1 MFGLPL
7 AFAAPAVLAALV
19 SLVGLYF
26 LLRLTPPSPRQAIF
40 PPLRLLI
47 GLDPNEM
54 TPAHTPW
61 PIMALRLAVGALI
74 ILAMAEPLW
83 NSFAALSG
91 SGPLLVLIDDGF
103 AAATDWDKR
112 IDFARERAAAAER
125 SGRIVAVAALSQG
138 SQDIAPSDRSG
149 LDGQLRSLAP
159 VPYAPDRAGAIAAI
173 KRFLARE
180 PKTDVVWIA
189 DGVELGGASAF
200 STRLASIAHSVEV
213 VTDGGGTLALAG
225 VDNEAGALIA
235 LLTRSDAHAPS
246 TGAVRA
252 LDAQGREVGR
262 AVFDFGTKS
271 AVEAHFDLPVEL
283 RNDVTQVV
291 IDGERSA
298 GATWL
303 IDERSRRR
311 RVAIASGASADVAQ
325 PLLAPNYYL
334 KRALQPF
341 ADISE
346 WHDSSTDPVISL
358 LEQKP
363 SVLVLADMSVASGP
377 ELDAITQFLDNGG
390 VLLRFA
396 GTRLAAGDD
405 TLTPTALR
413 RGGRLLGGALSW
425 ETPKHIAPFETG
437 SPFLGLAAPDEVT
450 VTRQVLAEP
459 EAGVSEKA
467 WARLADGTPL
477 VTAERRAKGLIV
489 LFHVTADTTWSNLP
503 LSGLFVDML
512 RRIVAEAD
520 APGQGAA
527 GSVKKAGEKGIARPP
542 LRTWSG
548 FGVLGSP
555 PAQAEPISDDFSRVG
570 DILHPPGFYG
580 TRDSLRA
587 VNALAPG
594 EKLAAA
600 NYAPLLVREGAL
612 ATAPPI
618 DLRRWLLPA
627 ALVGL
632 MIDALISIWLVGG
645 APLRRKGAIAALA
658 IVGMLGFGA
667 VPHHARAAE
676 SPLVSERDT
685 DAALST
691 RLAYVA
697 TGDSSVD
704 ETSKLGLM
712 ALTRVLAART
722 SAELADPVAVDPGRD
737 ELAFYPFIYW
747 PIVAG
752 LPQPKLDARTR
763 IAAFMKNGG
772 TMIFDT
778 RDALTA
784 RPGGLPTTEALWLR
798 ALLDGVDVPELAPVP
813 HDHVLTKTF
822 YLPDPIVGRPAI
834 GQTWIEAL
842 PPPDPNDRVQRPA
855 RAGDSVSP
863 IIIASDDLAAAWA
876 EDADRRPLFPLIPG
890 GARQRELALRSGVN
904 LVMYTLT
911 GNYKADQVHAKDILE
926 RLTR

>member
-19 SLVGLYF
+19 GLVGLYF

-103 AAATDWDKR
+103 TAASGWDKR
-112 IDFARERAAAAER
+112 IDFARERAASAER
-125 SGRIVAVAALSQG
+125 AGRIVALRALSQG
-138 SQDIAPSDRSG
+138 GRDISALNRSG
-149 LDGQLRSLAP
+149 LDGELRSLAP
-159 VPYAPDRAGAIAAI
+159 VPYAPDRAAALPAIE
-173 KRFLARE
+173 RFLARE
-180 PKTDVVWIA
+180 PKTDILWIA
-189 DGVELGGASAF
+189 DGVERGGASGF
-200 STRLASIAHSVEV
+200 STRLASIARSVEV
-213 VTDGGGTLALAG
+213 VTDSRAAQALAG
-225 VDNEAGALIA
+225 ADNEAGTLTTQ
-235 LLTRSDAHAPS
+235 LTRSDARGPA
-246 TGAVRA
+246 TGVVRA

-262 AVFDFGTKS
+262 VAFDFGAKS
-271 AVEAHFDLPVEL
+271 EVDAHFDLPVEL

-291 IDGERSA
+291 IDGEHSA
-298 GATWL
+298 GASWL

-325 PLLAPNYYL
+325 PLLAPSYYL

-346 WHDSSTDPVISL
+346 WHDTSTDPIVSL
-358 LEQKP
+358 LDQKP
-363 SVLVLADMSVASGP
+363 SVLVLADMSVAPGP
-377 ELDAITQFLDNGG
+377 ELEAITQFLNNGG

-405 TLTPTALR
+405 SLTPTALR

-425 ETPKHIAPFETG
+425 ETPKHIAPFEAG
-437 SPFLGLAAPDEVT
+437 SPFFGLAAPGEVT

-459 EAGVSEKA
+459 EAGLSEKT

-477 VTAERRAKGLIV
+477 VTAERRGKGLIV

-527 GSVKKAGEKGIARPP
+527 GSVKAEEHGIARPP
-542 LRTWSG
+542 ARTLNG
-548 FGVLGSP
+548 FGILGPP
-555 PAQAEPISDDFSRVG
+555 PAQVEPIADDFSDVG
-570 DILHPPGFYG
+570 DMLHPPGFYG

-600 NYAPLLVREGAL
+600 NYAPLVAHEGAL
-612 ATAPPI
+612 AIAPPI

-632 MIDALISIWLVGG
+632 MIDALVSIWLVGG

-658 IVGMLGFGA
+658 IVGMLGFVA

-752 LPQPKLDARTR
+752 LPQPKPDARTR

-784 RPGGLPTTEALWLR
+784 RPGGPPTAEALWLR
-798 ALLDGVDVPELAPVP
+798 GLLEGVDVPELEPVP

-822 YLPDPIVGRPAI
+822 YLLDRIVGRTAI
-834 GQTWIEAL
+834 GQTWVEAL
-842 PPPDPNDRVQRPA
+842 PPPDPNDRAQRPA

-876 EDADRRPLFPLIPG
+876 EDADRHPLYPLIPG

>member
-7 AFAAPAVLAALV
+7 AFAAPAVLAALIG
-19 SLVGLYF
+19 LVGLYF
-26 LLRLTPPSPRQAIF
+26 LLRVTPPSPRQAIF
-40 PPLRLLI
+40 PPLRLLL
-47 GLDPNEM
+47 GLDPNET
-54 TPAHTPW
+54 TPARTPW
-61 PIMALRLAVGALI
+61 PILALRLAIGALI

-83 NSFAALSG
+83 NNLVALSG

-103 AAATDWDKR
+103 VAAPTWDKR
-112 IDFARERAAAAER
+112 VDFARERAAAAMR
-125 SGRIVAVAALSQG
+125 SGRIVAIDPLSQRG
-138 SQDIAPSDRSG
+138 QDIAPLDRSG
-149 LDGQLRSLAP
+149 LEGWSRSLAP
-159 VPYAPDRAGAIAAI
+159 VPYAPDRAAALPAIQ
-173 KRFLARE
+173 RFLAHE
-180 PKTDVVWIA
+180 PKTDILWIA

-200 STRLASIAHSVEV
+200 SGQLASIAHSVDV
-213 VTDGGGTLALAG
+213 VTDGGGARALAG
-225 VDNEAGALIA
+225 ADNEAGALTA
-235 LLTRSDAHAPS
+235 RLTRSDERAPA

-252 LDAQGREVGR
+252 LDVQGREVGR
-262 AVFDFGTKS
+262 AGFDFGAKS
-271 AVEAHFDLPVEL
+271 VVDAHFDLPVEL

-311 RVAIASGASADVAQ
+311 RVAIVSGATADVAQ
-325 PLLAPNYYL
+325 PLLAPSYYL

-346 WHDSSTDPVISL
+346 WHDSSTDPIVSL

-363 SVLVLADMSVASGP
+363 SVLALADMSVAPGP
-377 ELDAITQFLDNGG
+377 ELDAISQFLDNGG

-396 GTRLAAGDD
+396 GTHLAAGDD

-425 ETPKHIAPFETG
+425 ESPKHIAPFEAA
-437 SPFLGLAAPDEVT
+437 SPFFGLAAPDEVT

-459 EAGVSEKA
+459 ETGLAEKT

-477 VTAERRAKGLIV
+477 VTAERRGKGLIV
-489 LFHVTADTTWSNLP
+489 LFHVTADTTWSSLP

-520 APGQGAA
+520 APGEGAA
-527 GSVKKAGEKGIARPP
+527 KAKVGEHGTVRPP
-542 LRTWSG
+542 LRTLSG
-548 FGVLGSP
+548 FGVLGPP
-555 PAQAEPISDDFSRVG
+555 PAKAEPIGDDFSGVG
-570 DILHPPGFYG
+570 DSLHPPGFYG

-587 VNALAPG
+587 VNTLAPG
-594 EKLAAA
+594 ETLTRA
-600 NYAPLLVREGAL
+600 NYGPLAVHEGAL
-612 ATAPPI
+612 AIAPPI
-618 DLRRWLLPA
+618 DLRRWLLPP

-632 MIDALISIWLVGG
+632 MIDALVSIWLMGG
-645 APLRRKGAIAALA
+645 APWRRRGALATLVVIAALGLAA
-658 IVGMLGFGA
+658 I
-667 VPHHARAAE
+667 PHQVRAAE
-676 SPLVSERDT
+676 SAPISDRDM

-691 RLAYVA
+691 RLAYVV
-697 TGDSSVD
+697 TGDASVD
-704 ETSKLGLM
+704 ETSKLGLT
-712 ALTRVLAART
+712 ALTRVLASRT
-722 SAELADPVAVDPGRD
+722 SAELAEPIALDPARD
-737 ELAFYPFIYW
+737 ELAFYPLIYW

-752 LPQPKLDARTR
+752 LPQPKPEARAR

-772 TMIFDT
+772 TMVFDT

-784 RPGGLPTTEALWLR
+784 RQGGPPTSEALWLR
-798 ALLDGVDVPELAPVP
+798 TLLDGVDVPELEPVP

-822 YLPDPIVGRPAI
+822 YLLDRIVGRTAI

-863 IIIASDDLAAAWA
+863 IVIASDDLAAAWA
-876 EDADRRPLFPLIPG
+876 EDADRRPLYPLIPG

>member
-19 SLVGLYF
+19 GLVGLYF
-26 LLRLTPPSPRQAIF
+26 LLRVTPPSPRRAIF

-47 GLDPNEM
+47 GLDPTET
-54 TPAHTPW
+54 TPARTPW
-61 PIMALRLAVGALI
+61 PILALRLAIGALI

-91 SGPLLVLIDDGF
+91 SGPLLVVIDDGF
-103 AAATDWDKR
+103 AAAPAWDKR
-112 IDFARERAAAAER
+112 MDFARERAEAAAR
-125 SGRIVAVAALSQG
+125 GGRIVAIQTMSQG
-138 SQDIAPSDRSG
+138 GQDVAPLDRAG
-149 LDGQLRSLAP
+149 IEGRLRSLSP
-159 VPYAPDRAGAIAAI
+159 VPYAPDRAAALPAVE
-173 KRFLARE
+173 RFLARE
-180 PKTDVVWIA
+180 PNTDILWIA
-189 DGVELGGASAF
+189 DGVEVGGARAF
-200 STRLASIAHSVEV
+200 SARLASIARSVEV
-213 VTDGGGTLALAG
+213 VTDNRGALALAG
-225 VDNEAGALIA
+225 ADNEAGALTAQI
-235 LLTRSDAHAPS
+235 TRSDARAPA
-246 TGAVRA
+246 TGSVRA
-252 LDAQGREVGR
+252 LDVQGREVGR
-262 AVFDFGTKS
+262 AAFDFGANMTVD
-271 AVEAHFDLPVEL
+271 ARFDLPVEL
-283 RNDVTQVV
+283 RNDVTELV
-291 IDGERSA
+291 IDAERSA

-325 PLLAPNYYL
+325 PLLAPSYYL

-346 WHDSSTDPVISL
+346 WHDSSSDPIVSL
-358 LEQKP
+358 LDQKP
-363 SVLVLADMSVASGP
+363 SVLVLADMSVAPGP

-425 ETPKHIAPFETG
+425 ESPKHIAPFEAG
-437 SPFLGLAAPDEVT
+437 SPFFGLAAPDEVT
-450 VTRQVLAEP
+450 VSRQVLAEP
-459 EAGVSEKA
+459 ETGLAEKT

-477 VTAERRAKGLIV
+477 VTAERRGKGLIV

-527 GSVKKAGEKGIARPP
+527 KAKVGAHGTVRPP
-542 LRTWSG
+542 LRTLTG
-548 FGVLGSP
+548 FGVLGPP
-555 PAQAEPISDDFSRVG
+555 PAQAEPIGDDFSGVG
-570 DILHPPGFYG
+570 DPFHPPGFYG
-580 TRDSLRA
+580 SRDSSRA
-587 VNALAPG
+587 VNALAEG
-594 EKLAAA
+594 QALARAD
-600 NYAPLLVREGAL
+600 YGPLTVHEGAL
-612 ATAPPI
+612 AITPPI

-632 MIDALISIWLVGG
+632 MIDALVSIWLMGG
-645 APLRRKGAIAALA
+645 APLRRPKALAALA
-658 IVGMLGFGA
+658 VAAALGLVS
-667 VPHHARAAE
+667 VPHQLRAAE
-676 SPLVSERDT
+676 AAPISDRDM

-691 RLAYVA
+691 RLAYVM
-697 TGDSSVD
+697 TGDATVD
-704 ETSKLGLM
+704 ETSKLGLTT
-712 ALTRVLAART
+712 LTRVLASRT
-722 SAELADPVAVDPGRD
+722 SAELAEPVGLDPARD
-737 ELAFYPFIYW
+737 ELAFYPLIYW

-752 LPQPKLDARTR
+752 LPQPKPEARTR

-772 TMIFDT
+772 TLVFDT

-784 RPGGLPTTEALWLR
+784 RPGGSPTSEALWLR
-798 ALLDGVDVPELAPVP
+798 TLLEGVDVPELEPVP

-822 YLPDPIVGRPAI
+822 YLLDRMVGRTAI

-842 PPPDPNDRVQRPA
+842 PPADPNDRVQRPA

-876 EDADRRPLFPLIPG
+876 EDADGRPLYPLIPG
-890 GARQRELALRSGVN
+890 GARQRELSLRSGVN